1 MTRLPLP
8 LALALLLLMWA
19 VTAACWSSDRAF
31 ITLTETPIP
40 TIAPT
45 VQAVEGKYS
54 IGENVTVA
62 GSGLATVYL
71 TANPEP
77 PTRRNRVAGGVCSA
91 GSTIPISIVAE
102 VDGVTY
108 YQVTCNSVSGWV
120 AEALLAPM
128 GS

>member
-1 MTRLPLP
+1 MTRARLF
-8 LALALLLLMWA
+8 LLMAMWLA
-19 VTAACWSSDRAF
+19 TAACWSSDRAF

-45 VQAVEGKYS
+45 IQAVEGKYKV
-54 IGENVTVA
+54 GENVTVA

-71 TANPEP
+71 TANPEA

-91 GSTIPISIVAE
+91 GSTIPIATVAE

-120 AEALLAPM
+120 AEDSLSPLD
-128 GS
+128 S